1 MTEREKE
8 FELEE
13 KNFKIIS
20 SSFIY
25 NYFLDMD
32 RKYSPDYY
40 LTTIMRFS
48 ILEKILSEYFFKFS
62 KKKDYMIYP
71 LLDFYSVNPSKK
83 SLFISYL
90 KYFID
95 IFDEQNPLFFY
106 SELSKE
112 LLRILKNEDTSNMK
126 FEENILKI
134 EFLLAWHIENNFL
147 PKNILENFGMICN
160 DNIYLNKGIT
170 NYIYSVNSIHIMC
183 KFLESLEKQNIC
195 INMKRNAELI
205 DDYFCSEKVYY
216 YYCDNKGIKKLRCGN
231 FIKYLIEQLD
241 NRVNKYKNSKVNVF
255 EIENYILLSLFFINY
270 SITNYPFYLNKE
282 PEISEIF
289 ELLEKY
295 KTFPC
300 PISNYCNHV
309 CENIVNE
316 NYFQG
321 ISFLNKLRQMYYIDL
336 LDKNVTHINVSDF
349 RYTLIINSNEW
360 ENRHN
365 DGSDKYFDL
374 LKFLSFLIE
383 KPKKCPNKKLYLK
396 EILIKILISIALNS
410 NQKVDED
417 KFKSLYLHYWPN
429 YKALDSSNNN
439 INDIKDKD
447 KIKSSLDKILKL
459 LDIGFDQT
467 INDFDKEINILADKI
482 INLSQQENKNDN
494 GTLFNDNYL
503 LPIDS
508 MRNYLKPEFSEIKKI
523 YRGVNNEYH
532 ALDLYDIYINRFKYI
547 VNTYF
552 PYLLKDS
559 DDPLIQNNLNI
570 IRNNFFENFRLNI
583 LLIEEQNTI
592 NDLIENFQKKIF
604 DIDINKIISNEEFN
618 NFWSLFTDDK
628 KYIIPKFILY
638 LVPSYDNYSL
648 NPFRIL
654 FENDTLNDY
663 YAYLSE
669 YIANNDYIYKNI
681 VFMPFASTCDEDN
694 NFQKEINNLKM
705 TEIFNNNENEEPFNN
720 IDLKT
725 CYSFLKKPLDIYM
738 GESNGI
744 FNLNLFKISLNK
756 DTISK
761 VIWKNIDILDKN
773 NDNSRVTKITMKCVD
788 YMGLE
793 KKENIE
799 INIGNNNF
807 HLKLFNLFF
816 KNNIPFNYN
825 MSSNNGWLET
835 FLDDK
840 YDTNIN
846 PDFLNFSKFLEKNK
860 ENKFYGENN
869 MPQNDIETR
878 YKNYKVKEILIESN
892 SPSISIKCDDYEELT
907 YDEKIDLTMDKKNN
921 GELKLK
927 IKIEAFKV
935 NDENYRLPVATF
947 INI

>member
-25 NYFLDMD
+25 NYFLDID
-32 RKYSPDYY
+32 RKYSSDYY
-40 LTTIMRFS
+40 LTSIMRFS
-48 ILEKILSEYFFKFS
+48 LLEKIISDYFFKFL
-62 KKKDYMIYP
+62 KKKDYMVYP
-71 LLDFYSVNPSKK
+71 ILDFYSLNPAKK

-112 LLRILKNEDTSNMK
+112 FLRILKSQDLKNIK

-147 PKNILENFGMICN
+147 
-160 DNIYLNKGIT
+160 
-170 NYIYSVNSIHIMC
+170 NSIYTMT
-183 KFLESLEKQNIC
+183 KFLEILEKQNIY
-195 INMKRNAELI
+195 IRFEGMKAELI

-216 YYCDNKGIKKLRCGN
+216 YYCDEKDIKKLKCGN
-231 FIKYLIEQLD
+231 FIKYLIEQL
-241 NRVNKYKNSKVNVF
+241 NNGINKYKNSKVNVF

-270 SITNYPFYLNKE
+270 SITNFPFYLNKE

-289 ELLEKY
+289 ELVEKY
-295 KTFPC
+295 KTWPC
-300 PISNYCNHV
+300 PISNFCNSV

-321 ISFLNKLRQMYYIDL
+321 ISLLNKLRQMYYIDL
-336 LDKNVTHINVSDF
+336 LDKNVTNIDVKDF

-365 DGSDKYFDL
+365 DGSDEYFDL
-374 LKFLSFLIE
+374 LKFLTFLKE
-383 KPKKCPNKKLYLK
+383 RPKKCQNKKLYLK
-396 EILIKILISIALNS
+396 EILIKILISIILNS
-410 NQKVDED
+410 NQKISQEN
-417 KFKSLYLHYWPN
+417 FKSLYQHYMPN
-429 YKALDSSNNN
+429 YKTLNTINNTDN
-439 INDIKDKD
+439 IKDKD

-459 LDIGFDQT
+459 LDIGFDQS
-467 INDFDKEINILADKI
+467 INDFDKEINLLANKI
-482 INLSQQENKNDN
+482 ITLGKKENKSDTSNI
-494 GTLFNDNYL
+494 FNDNYL

-508 MRNYLKPEFSEIKKI
+508 MRNYLKPEYCEIKKI

-532 ALDLYDIYINRFKYI
+532 ALDLFDIYITRFKYI

-552 PYLLKDS
+552 AYLLKDS
-559 DDPLIQNNLNI
+559 EDPLIKNNLNI
-570 IRNNFFENFRLNI
+570 VRNNFFENFRLNI

-592 NDLIENFQKKIF
+592 NDLIENFEKKIF
-604 DIDINKIISNEEFN
+604 NKDIIDKKISNEEFN
-618 NFWSLFTDDK
+618 DFWSLFTDDRR
-628 KYIIPKFILY
+628 YIIPKFLLY
-638 LVPSYDNYSL
+638 IVPSYDKYTS
-648 NPFRIL
+648 NPFRVL
-654 FENDTLNDY
+654 FENDTLNDNET
-663 YAYLSE
+663 YLSE

-681 VFMPFASTCDEDN
+681 IFMPFASTCDLDKD
-694 NFQKEINNLKM
+694 FHKEINKFKM
-705 TEIFNNNENEEPFNN
+705 NQIFKGNETKEPFNN

-725 CYSFLKKPLDIYM
+725 CYSFLKKPLDIYL
-738 GESNGI
+738 GESDGI
-744 FNLNLFKISLNK
+744 FNLNLFKINLN
-756 DTISK
+756 DNTIQK
-761 VIWKNIDILDKN
+761 VVWKNIDILDKN
-773 NDNSRVTKITMKCVD
+773 NDNSRITKLTMKCVD
-788 YMGLE
+788 YMGIE

-816 KNNIPFNYN
+816 KNNVPFNYN
-825 MSSNNGWLET
+825 INSNNGWLET

-840 YDTNIN
+840 YDSNIN
-846 PDFLNFSKFLEKNK
+846 PNFVDFSKYLEKNK

-892 SPSISIKCDDYEELT
+892 SPSICIKCDDYEELA

-935 NDENYRLPVATF
+935 NNENYRLPIATF